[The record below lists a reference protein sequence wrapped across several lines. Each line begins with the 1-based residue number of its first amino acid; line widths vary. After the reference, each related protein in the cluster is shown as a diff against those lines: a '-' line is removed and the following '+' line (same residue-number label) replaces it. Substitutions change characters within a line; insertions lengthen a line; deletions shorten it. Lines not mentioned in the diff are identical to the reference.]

1 MDVRNLDELEADG
14 NLGVLG
20 ATNWVHIPIP
30 ELETALEL
38 DNDEFE
44 ERYNYPKFTF
54 DDQVRRAT
62 SMLVTDVGDEMFW

>member
-14 NLGVLG
+14 NLGALG

-38 DNDEFE
+38 DNDKFE
-44 ERYNYPKFTF
+44 EKYNYPKFTF
-54 DDQVRRAT
+54 DDQVRRVI
-62 SMLVTDVGDEMFW
+62 SMLVTDVGDKTCW

>member
-20 ATNWVHIPIP
+20 ATNWIHLPIP
-30 ELETALEL
+30 ELDSAIEL
-38 DNDEFE
+38 DEDEFE

-54 DDQVRRAT
+54 DDQVKYELSSKQNRCKH
-62 SMLVTDVGDEMFW
+62 

>member
-14 NLGVLG
+14 NLGALG
-20 ATNWVHIPIP
+20 ATNWLHIPIP
-30 ELETALEL
+30 ELETALEM

-54 DDQVRRAT
+54 GDQVRSA
-62 SMLVTDVGDEMFW
+62 

>member
-1 MDVRNLDELEADG
+1 MDVRNLDELGADG

-20 ATNWVHIPIP
+20 ATNWLHIPIP

-54 DDQVRRAT
+54 SDQVR
-62 SMLVTDVGDEMFW
+62 SS